1 MRILNYKTVFLPGN
15 YERARIPGIVTLS
28 SGTIVSYCEL
38 RQSSSDWAVIDIGMK
53 KSRDGGKSFSEL
65 KILVSGKGRD
75 TVNNPLMIAQGNTLH
90 FLYCINYRRVFYMKS
105 TDEGDSWTSPEE
117 LTDCIKAQTKD
128 FFWSCIATG
137 PCHGI
142 SLSDGT
148 LLVPVW
154 LSFNKEDE
162 KSHHPSVI
170 ALLYSRDKGESWN
183 MGEISGILSDPSEFS
198 VAELPDGRIFANIRH
213 EGEKKCRAIAEI
225 NEDFSL
231 CNIRLCES
239 LPDPVCCAG
248 FIAFRDGFLFTN
260 CNSVN
265 ERKNLTLKKLA
276 SDFSVAGEL
285 LLSADGG
292 YSDIALAPDGSRAFV
307 LFEKGKNLELCIIA
321 L

>member
-1 MRILNYKTVFLPGN
+1 MKILNYKTVFTSGN
-15 YERARIPGIVTLS
+15 YERAGIPGIVTLS

-38 RQSSSDWAVIDIGMK
+38 RQSSDDWAVIDIGMR
-53 KSRDGGKSFSEL
+53 KSTDGGETFSGL
-65 KILVSGKGRD
+65 RILVSGNGRD

-105 TDEGDSWTSPEE
+105 TDEGDSWSLPEE

-142 SLSDGT
+142 SLSDGA

-170 ALLYSRDKGESWN
+170 ALLYSRNNGKSWN

-198 VAELPDGRIFANIRH
+198 AAELPDGRIFANIRH
-213 EGEKKCRAIAEI
+213 EGDKMCRAIAEI

-248 FIAFRDGFLFTN
+248 FISYGDGFLFTN

-265 ERKNLTLKKLA
+265 ERKNLTLKVLTP
-276 SDFSVAGEL
+276 DFSVTREL
-285 LLSADGG
+285 LLSEDGG
-292 YSDIALAPDGSRAFV
+292 YSDISLSPDKKRAFV
-307 LFEKGKNLELCIIA
+307 LFEKGKKLELCVIE